1 MGMKASNAIA
11 TFFKYFVLI
20 LVGLIM
26 IYPLLWMISATFKDN
41 SEIFAGIG
49 LWIKNPTLEG
59 YRNAL
64 NNFGGSINILQAMLN
79 TYSYVLPKVICT
91 VVSSCIA
98 AYGFGRFDFPG
109 RKILFSIMLAT
120 LFLPQVVLNVPQFLL
135 YTKFGWVNSPFYL
148 AIWVH
153 TAFATETYFVYQ
165 LVQFMRNVP
174 RDLDEAAAI
183 DGCGPLRTYFSVVL
197 PMLRPT
203 MISVGILEIMWVWN
217 DFLLPYL
224 VLDRTQY
231 MTIPIVIQH
240 LKGSYGQVDM
250 GATMALI
257 LLSILPVI
265 VFYLCCQKHIIKGV
279 AAGAVKG

>member
-59 YRNAL
+59 YKNAL

-120 LFLPQVVLNVPQFLL
+120 LFLPHN
-135 YTKFGWVNSPFYL
+135 G
-148 AIWVH
+148 
-153 TAFATETYFVYQ
+153 
-165 LVQFMRNVP
+165 
-174 RDLDEAAAI
+174 
-183 DGCGPLRTYFSVVL
+183 
-197 PMLRPT
+197 
-203 MISVGILEIMWVWN
+203 MIS
-217 DFLLPYL
+217 PK
-224 VLDRTQY
+224 
-231 MTIPIVIQH
+231 IPIAENLHHSLPQPLNSLLIHQKSH
-240 LKGSYGQVDM
+240 LYHRC
-250 GATMALI
+250 TW
-257 LLSILPVI
+257 
-265 VFYLCCQKHIIKGV
+265 
-279 AAGAVKG
+279 

>member
-59 YRNAL
+59 YKNAL

-120 LFLPQVVLNVPQFLL
+120 LFLRQPFGPAELCGTVL
-135 YTKFGWVNSPFYL
+135 
-148 AIWVH
+148 
-153 TAFATETYFVYQ
+153 
-165 LVQFMRNVP
+165 
-174 RDLDEAAAI
+174 
-183 DGCGPLRTYFSVVL
+183 
-197 PMLRPT
+197 
-203 MISVGILEIMWVWN
+203 IL
-217 DFLLPYL
+217 
-224 VLDRTQY
+224 
-231 MTIPIVIQH
+231 
-240 LKGSYGQVDM
+240 
-250 GATMALI
+250 GATLANE
-257 LLSILPVI
+257 LPGNRTAEA
-265 VFYLCCQKHIIKGV
+265 QS
-279 AAGAVKG
+279 

>member
-11 TFFKYFVLI
+11 TFFKYLVLI

-59 YRNAL
+59 YKNAL

-91 VVSSCIA
+91 VVSSCVA

-109 RKILFSIMLAT
+109 RKLLFSVMLAT

-135 YTKFGWVNSPFYL
+135 YTKFGWVNSR
-148 AIWVH
+148 VC
-153 TAFATETYFVYQ
+153 
-165 LVQFMRNVP
+165 N
-174 RDLDEAAAI
+174 
-183 DGCGPLRTYFSVVL
+183 
-197 PMLRPT
+197 
-203 MISVGILEIMWVWN
+203 
-217 DFLLPYL
+217 
-224 VLDRTQY
+224 
-231 MTIPIVIQH
+231 
-240 LKGSYGQVDM
+240 
-250 GATMALI
+250 
-257 LLSILPVI
+257 
-265 VFYLCCQKHIIKGV
+265 
-279 AAGAVKG
+279 